1 MRLRVCGC
9 RVYTV
14 YYGAIADLRKE
25 QRRLI
30 SCTACDLDGDN

>member
-1 MRLRVCGC
+1 MRLRVYGC

-14 YYGAIADLRKE
+14 YGAIADLGKE